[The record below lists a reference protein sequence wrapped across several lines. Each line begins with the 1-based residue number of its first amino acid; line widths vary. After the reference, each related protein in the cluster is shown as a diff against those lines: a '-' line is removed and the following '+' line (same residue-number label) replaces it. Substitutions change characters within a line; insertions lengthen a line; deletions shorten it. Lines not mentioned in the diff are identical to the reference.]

1 MSKSQ
6 NTTADCPMAVALNI
20 ISGKWKL
27 AILWNLTRGTVR
39 FNELQ
44 RRLPKITQ
52 KTLAQQL
59 RELERD
65 NIIRR
70 QLYPEVPP
78 KVEYSLSA
86 LGETLVPI
94 LNVLCQW
101 GKDYQKNQPSLLPVT
116 KILEITPKQ
125 R

>member
-1 MSKSQ
+1 MSKALNS
-6 NTTADCPMAVALNI
+6 TVDCPMAFAVNI

-44 RRLPKITQ
+44 RCLPKITQ
-52 KTLAQQL
+52 KTLTQQL

-65 NIIRR
+65 GIIRR
-70 QLYPEVPP
+70 QLYSEVPP

-94 LNVLCQW
+94 LNALCQW
-101 GKDYQKNQPSLLPVT
+101 GKDYQNNRTSAHQTQSYL
-116 KILEITPKQ
+116 
-125 R
+125 